1 MNGSRRAHTAPD
13 FKPNDRKFSM
23 SEQKFKLAA
32 IQASSVWLDRD
43 ATVAKACALIEEAG
57 TAGAD
62 LVGFPE
68 NFIPGHPS
76 WYYFRPANDAASV
89 ASALRLFQESVE
101 IPSPSTDALCRAA
114 ARAEIN
120 VVIGLTEKIKGTN
133 GTLYNTQLFIDSSG
147 NIIGKHQKL
156 VPTITERMVH
166 APGTA
171 ATQRTFPSNIGNLSG
186 LLCAENLNP
195 LAIAMVAASY
205 PVAHVASWPNNFTE
219 TSGNMR
225 ENSMLVSRNVAYTLG
240 SFVISSCGVN
250 SEEMVV
256 ALATNEQEADF
267 LRDPVNNGGSCIIS
281 PSGKVIAG
289 PMAGDQEGIIYADID
304 IAACTQAKLGRDF
317 AGHYNR
323 SDVYRLLV
331 NNEDSELVSVTSSA
345 DGSFHGFGDR
355 TDFASERNRIL
366 DDGADHSSWLID
378 R

>member
-1 MNGSRRAHTAPD
+1 
-13 FKPNDRKFSM
+13 M

-32 IQASSVWLDRD
+32 VQASSIWLDRD

-57 TAGAD
+57 SAGAD

-76 WYYFRPANDAASV
+76 WYYFRPANDAESI
-89 ASALRLFQESVE
+89 ASAVRLFQESVE
-101 IPSPSTDALCRAA
+101 IPSASTDSLCRAA
-114 ARAEIN
+114 ARAGTN
-120 VVIGLTEKIKGTN
+120 VIIGLTEKIKGTT

-156 VPTITERMVH
+156 VPTVTERMVH

-171 ATQRTFPSNIGNLSG
+171 ATQRTFPSKIGNLSG

-205 PVAHVASWPNNFTE
+205 PVVHVASWPNNFSATA
-219 TSGNMR
+219 GNMR
-225 ENSMLVSRNVAYTLG
+225 ENSLLVSRNVAYTLG

-250 SEEMVV
+250 SEEMVA
-256 ALATNEQEADF
+256 ALATNEQEAEF
-267 LRDPVNNGGSCIIS
+267 LRDPGNNGGACIIN

-289 PMAGDQEGIIYADID
+289 PMEGDQEGIIYADID
-304 IAACTQAKLGRDF
+304 LSACARTKLVQDF

-331 NNEDSELVSVTSSA
+331 NNQDSELVSVTTSA
-345 DGSFHGFGDR
+345 EGSFHLFGGR
-355 TDFASERNRIL
+355 TDVAPESDRIV
-366 DDGADHSSWLID
+366 DDGFVHS
-378 R
+378 